1 MEARARKRRVSAY
14 GGCTR
19 AILNVLRDAP
29 EPMTADRVAER
40 VALDCR
46 IATEAPD
53 VGATLL
59 ARVRGALA
67 KLGKRGIVNGEGRPA
82 RWAVIHVN

>member
-1 MEARARKRRVSAY
+1 
-14 GGCTR
+14 
-19 AILNVLRDAP
+19 
-29 EPMTADRVAER
+29 MTTAELVER

-46 IATEAPD
+46 IAKEAPD